1 MVNFNHLNPEA
12 SALAI
17 LPSTERLTRLKTERW
32 IGYTR
37 ANQVLVRLEALFHD
51 EPGKLRPQNLL
62 IVGPSNNGKT
72 MIAEKFYRTHP
83 QKISD
88 DGEHEVIPVL
98 MMQMPADATVNRFY
112 TALLMKLNTPVGFHS
127 GYNMREVL
135 TLQLMRTVGVRILII
150 DEVHNLL
157 GVTANRQRELLNMLR
172 FIGNE
177 LRIPIVCLGIR
188 DAYLAI
194 RSDDQLENRFHPI
207 LLPSW
212 ELGEEFARLLASFE
226 TVLPLREPSNLSTS
240 PLLEMI
246 LSRSEGT
253 IGEIATL
260 LNRATVAALLHGEE
274 HISCTTI
281 ERADYHSPSVRRHM
295 IEREA
300 TLIAIRCKG
309 VGRCILSLA
318 LMRR

>member
-1 MVNFNHLNPEA
+1 MVDFTHLSPEA

-17 LPSTERLTRLKTERW
+17 LPNTERLARFKMERW

-37 ANQVLVRLEALFHD
+37 ANQALAKLEELLID

-72 MIAEKFYRTHP
+72 MIAEKFHRAHP
-83 QKISD
+83 QKMSD
-88 DGEHEVIPVL
+88 DSEHEVIPVL

-112 TALLMKLNTPVGFHS
+112 TALLMKLNTPVGFH
-127 GYNMREVL
+127 GRYNVREVL

-150 DEVHNLL
+150 DELHNLL
-157 GVTANRQRELLNMLR
+157 GATANRQRELLNMLR

-177 LRIPIVCLGIR
+177 LRISIVCLGIR

-194 RSDDQLENRFHPI
+194 RSDDQLENRFHPL
-207 LLPSW
+207 LLPPW
-212 ELGEEFARLLASFE
+212 ELGDEFARLMASFE

-253 IGEIATL
+253 IGEITEL
-260 LNRATVAALLHGEE
+260 LNSATAAALLHGEE
-274 HISCTTI
+274 HISCTAI
-281 ERADYHSPSVRRHM
+281 ERANYHPPSVRRHM
-295 IEREA
+295 IERE
-300 TLIAIRCKG
+300 LR
-309 VGRCILSLA
+309 
-318 LMRR
+318 

>member
-1 MVNFNHLNPEA
+1 MVDFNHLSPEA

-17 LPSTERLTRLKTERW
+17 LPSTERIARLKMERW

-37 ANQVLVRLEALFHD
+37 AHQALAKLEELLLD

-72 MIAEKFYRTHP
+72 MIAEKFHRAHP
-83 QKISD
+83 QRISD

-112 TALLMKLNTPVGFHS
+112 TALLMKLNTPVGFH
-127 GYNMREVL
+127 GRYNVREVL

-157 GVTANRQRELLNMLR
+157 GAAANRQRELLNMLR

-194 RSDDQLENRFHPI
+194 RSDDQLENRFHPL

-212 ELGEEFARLLASFE
+212 ELGDEFARLMASFE

-240 PLLEMI
+240 PLLELI

-253 IGEIATL
+253 IGEITAL
-260 LNRATVAALLHGEE
+260 LNSATAAALLHGEE
-274 HISCTTI
+274 RISCTAI
-281 ERADYHSPSVRRHM
+281 ERANYHPPSVRRHM
-295 IEREA
+295 IERE
-300 TLIAIRCKG
+300 LR
-309 VGRCILSLA
+309 
-318 LMRR
+318 